1 MPFGASKLRTEMVKI
16 CFHIEYNP
24 SDHPWLRENPFS
36 SFKPGLHI
44 SCKDRKYIVAN
55 MYFKLYRN
63 GLVSK
68 SL

>member
-1 MPFGASKLRTEMVKI
+1 MTL
-16 CFHIEYNP
+16 
-24 SDHPWLRENPFS
+24 
-36 SFKPGLHI
+36 KPGLHI
-44 SCKDRKYIVAN
+44 SRKDRKHIVAN